1 MNSYNICFLTKN
13 RGGINLSDSF
23 VNLLVLLASFDTLF
37 LLTAVGLFGLPAVSD
52 WYSNNVLSQILPKG

>member
-1 MNSYNICFLTKN
+1 MNLYNICFLTKN
-13 RGGINLSDSF
+13 RDGINLSDSF